1 MNDNKS
7 TEQSQYTEPGMHY
20 TACCTLAD
28 ATHETNHE
36 AEKIKNAKRRKTN
49 ATHYIECF
57 ENVGNGEKRR
67 VFEECIFIE
76 MAKNKKAKV
85 KVLKGLRGGDGG
97 VRYVERHRLINMYVK
112 ILK

>member
-1 MNDNKS
+1 MTKQID
-7 TEQSQYTEPGMHY
+7 TPELSQPTAPGMHY

-28 ATHETNHE
+28 CTHETNHE
-36 AEKIKNAKRRKTN
+36 EQKIKNAKRRKTN

-57 ENVGNGEKRR
+57 ENVGKKEKRR

-85 KVLKGLRGGDGG
+85 KVLKGLRGGDGNI
-97 VRYVERHRLINMYVK
+97 RYVDKDRLIDMYVK
-112 ILK
+112 T